1 LSRMNSESKENN
13 VEETRQQKRARK
25 LRKKK
30 ERMKQHG
37 KGLAKMYRDA
47 IEKRGKRNPVDK
59 RKKK

>member
-1 LSRMNSESKENN
+1 LSRMDSSTPGNSS
-13 VEETRQQKRARK
+13 EETRQEKRARK

-30 ERMKQHG
+30 ERIKKHG